1 MGEETLQP
9 AHPHPFLLQL
19 QVSRKEGGR
28 EGEGRRGGE
37 ERGVYMAGQSSHRFK
52 RNGLKE

>member
-28 EGEGRRGGE
+28 EGGREGE
-37 ERGVYMAGQSSHRFK
+37 EVRREVCTWWDSAATSLREM
-52 RNGLKE
+52 N